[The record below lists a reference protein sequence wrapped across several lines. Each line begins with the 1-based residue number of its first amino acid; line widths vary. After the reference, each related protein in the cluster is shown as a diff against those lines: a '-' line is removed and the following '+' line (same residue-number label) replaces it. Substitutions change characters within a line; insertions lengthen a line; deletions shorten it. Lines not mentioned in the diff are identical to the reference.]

1 MSSFSR
7 NMERTFSENEL
18 NALASAWDG
27 HRQAVCC
34 EGIKLILQDWWV
46 EIIKFLAVLKLI
58 FTDFCNV
65 LWGLREMYRWNH
77 NIKMTIVGFTSMG
90 LAHRYV
96 LKPFE
101 GNYIISIPLGF
112 VVCGCLVK
120 ISQYINLYMIN
131 NPNSAFG
138 SKPNRDYAHLPND
151 QFKLRKALYYTGF
164 SQLNPGDEVRMEFAK
179 GLKENLT
186 EWWNSR
192 NCDSDKLGTKNVICN
207 TLLCP
212 THKGSG
218 TKDDPIDLTEDSDKE
233 DNDLDDV
240 DSGEE
245 GDEDTNKRV
254 KEYGDGIEMEY
265 WSNEDDK
272 SDKEV
277 EHYCCNG
284 ENCDNEGEFED
295 LQEAYDNGWYQ
306 NDEANYCGECAE
318 EEIEKVDNEANNK
331 ILKKH
336 VLDAYGI
343 RPENP
348 GPESEENK
356 KDK

>member
-1 MSSFSR
+1 
-7 NMERTFSENEL
+7 MERTFSENEL

-27 HRQAVCC
+27 HRQSVCC
-34 EGIKLILQDWWV
+34 EGFKLILQDWWLEV
-46 EIIKFLAVLKLI
+46 IKFLAVLKLI

-65 LWGLREMYRWNH
+65 LWGLRELYRWNH
-77 NIKMTIVGFTSMG
+77 NIKMTILGFTSMG
-90 LAHRYV
+90 LAQRYV
-96 LKPFE
+96 LKSFE

-112 VVCGCLVK
+112 VVVGCLVK
-120 ISQYINLYMIN
+120 TSQYINVYMIN

-138 SKPNRDYAHLPND
+138 SKPGKDYPLLPNEA
-151 QFKLRKALYYTGF
+151 FKMRKSLYYLGF

-179 GLKENLT
+179 GLKENIS
-186 EWWNSR
+186 EWWNDR
-192 NCDSDKLGTKNVICN
+192 KCDSDKLGTKNVMCD

-218 TKDDPIDLTEDSDKE
+218 TKDDPIDLTEDTDKE
-233 DNDLDDV
+233 DDDLDDV

-245 GDEDTNKRV
+245 TD
-254 KEYGDGIEMEY
+254 
-265 WSNEDDK
+265 
-272 SDKEV
+272 SDAGSDSEV

-306 NDEANYCGECAE
+306 NDEANYCGDCAE
-318 EEIEKVDNEANNK
+318 EEIEKVDNEANNEAMSEK
-331 ILKKH
+331 D
-336 VLDAYGI
+336 VLETFGV
-343 RPENP
+343 RPSNP
-348 GPESEENK
+348 SPESDENK

>member
-18 NALASAWDG
+18 NTLASAWDG

-34 EGIKLILQDWWV
+34 EGTKLILQDWWFEV
-46 EIIKFLAVLKLI
+46 IKFLAVLKLI

-65 LWGLREMYRWNH
+65 LWGLRELYRWNH
-77 NIKMTIVGFTSMG
+77 NIKMTILGFTSMA
-90 LAHRYV
+90 LAQRYV

-101 GNYIISIPLGF
+101 GNYIISFPLGF
-112 VVCGCLVK
+112 VVCGCLIK
-120 ISQYINLYMIN
+120 MSQYVNIYLIN

-138 SKPNRDYAHLPND
+138 SKAGKDYPRLPNE
-151 QFKLRKALYYTGF
+151 QFKMRKSLYYLGF
-164 SQLNPGDEVRMEFAK
+164 SELNPGDEVRIEFAK
-179 GLKENLT
+179 GLKENIK

-192 NCDSDKLGTKNVICN
+192 KCDSDKLGTRNVMCD

-218 TKDDPIDLTEDSDKE
+218 TKDDPIDLTEDTDKE
-233 DNDLDDV
+233 DNNLDDV
-240 DSGEE
+240 DSGSESDNDSD
-245 GDEDTNKRV
+245 GDRD
-254 KEYGDGIEMEY
+254 
-265 WSNEDDK
+265 S
-272 SDKEV
+272 EV

-318 EEIEKVDNEANNK
+318 EEIEKVDNQANNE
-331 ILKKH
+331 ISKKD
-336 VLDAYGI
+336 VLDAYGV
-343 RPENP
+343 RPQNP
-348 GPESEENK
+348 GPEDGENK

>member
-34 EGIKLILQDWWV
+34 EGIKLILQDWWFEV
-46 EIIKFLAVLKLI
+46 IKFLAVLKLI

-77 NIKMTIVGFTSMG
+77 NIKMTILGFTSMG
-90 LAHRYV
+90 LAQRYV

-112 VVCGCLVK
+112 IVCGCIIK
-120 ISQYINLYMIN
+120 MSQYVNIYLIN

-138 SKPNRDYAHLPND
+138 SKAGKDYPLLQND
-151 QFKLRKALYYTGF
+151 QFKIRKSLYYLGF
-164 SQLNPGDEVRMEFAK
+164 SELNPGDEVRMEFAK
-179 GLKENLT
+179 GLKENIT
-186 EWWNSR
+186 EWWNDR
-192 NCDSDKLGTKNVICN
+192 KCNNDKLGTRNVMCD

-218 TKDDPIDLTEDSDKE
+218 TKDDPIDLTEDTDKE
-233 DNDLDDV
+233 DDDLDDV
-240 DSGEE
+240 DSGDES
-245 GDEDTNKRV
+245 DEDTNKRV

-277 EHYCCNG
+277 EQYCCNG
-284 ENCDNEGEFED
+284 ENCENTGEFED

-306 NDEANYCGECAE
+306 NDEANYCGDCAE
-318 EEIEKVDNEANNK
+318 EEIEKVDNGE
-331 ILKKH
+331 
-336 VLDAYGI
+336 
-343 RPENP
+343 RPPNP
-348 GPESEENK
+348 SPEDTENK

>member
-18 NALASAWDG
+18 NTLASAWDG

-34 EGIKLILQDWWV
+34 EGTKLILQDWWLEV
-46 EIIKFLAVLKLI
+46 IKFLAVLKLI

-65 LWGLREMYRWNH
+65 LWGLREIYRWNH
-77 NIKMTIVGFTSMG
+77 NIKMTILGFTSMG
-90 LAHRYV
+90 LAQRYV

-101 GNYIISIPLGF
+101 GNYIITIPLGF

-120 ISQYINLYMIN
+120 TSQYINLYMIN

-179 GLKENLT
+179 GLKENIT
-186 EWWNSR
+186 DWWNSR
-192 NCDSDKLGTKNVICN
+192 KCDTDKLGTRNVMCD

-218 TKDDPIDLTEDSDKE
+218 TKDDPIDLTEDTDKE

-240 DSGEE
+240 DSGSESDDSD
-245 GDEDTNKRV
+245 GDRD
-254 KEYGDGIEMEY
+254 
-265 WSNEDDK
+265 S
-272 SDKEV
+272 EV

-318 EEIEKVDNEANNK
+318 EEIEKVDNEANNE
-331 ILKKH
+331 ISKKD
-336 VLDAYGI
+336 VLDAYGV
-343 RPENP
+343 RPPNP
-348 GPESEENK
+348 SPESNENK

>member
-7 NMERTFSENEL
+7 NLERTFSENEL

-34 EGIKLILQDWWV
+34 EGIKLILQDWWLEV
-46 EIIKFLAVLKLI
+46 IKFLALLKLI

-65 LWGLREMYRWNH
+65 LWGLREIYRWNH
-77 NIKMTIVGFTSMG
+77 NIKMTIVGFTSMA
-90 LAHRYV
+90 LAQRYI

-120 ISQYINLYMIN
+120 SSQYINYYMIN
-131 NPNSAFG
+131 NPNSSFG
-138 SKPNRDYAHLPND
+138 SKLNRDYAHLPND
-151 QFKLRKALYYTGF
+151 QFKQRKALYYLGF
-164 SQLNPGDEVRMEFAK
+164 THLNPGDEVRMEFAK
-179 GLKENLT
+179 GLKENIT

-192 NCDSDKLGTKNVICN
+192 KCDSDKLGTRNVMCD

-218 TKDDPIDLTEDSDKE
+218 TKEDPIDLTEDTDKE
-233 DNDLDDV
+233 DDDLDDV
-240 DSGEE
+240 DSGSESE
-245 GDEDTNKRV
+245 RDDIDGDRD
-254 KEYGDGIEMEY
+254 
-265 WSNEDDK
+265 S
-272 SDKEV
+272 EV

-284 ENCDNEGEFED
+284 SDCDNEGEFED

-318 EEIEKVDNEANNK
+318 EEIEKVDNEANNE
-331 ILKKH
+331 ISKKD
-336 VLDAYGI
+336 VLDAFGV
-343 RPENP
+343 RPPNP
-348 GPESEENK
+348 SPESEENK

>member
-7 NMERTFSENEL
+7 NLERTFSENEL
-18 NALASAWDG
+18 NTLASAWDG

-34 EGIKLILQDWWV
+34 EGTKLILQDWWLEV
-46 EIIKFLAVLKLI
+46 IKFLAVLKLI

-65 LWGLREMYRWNH
+65 LWGLREIYRWNH
-77 NIKMTIVGFTSMG
+77 NIKMTILGFTSMG
-90 LAHRYV
+90 LAQRYV

-101 GNYIISIPLGF
+101 GNYIITIPLGF

-120 ISQYINLYMIN
+120 TSQYINLYMIN

-179 GLKENLT
+179 GLKENIT
-186 EWWNSR
+186 DWWNSR
-192 NCDSDKLGTKNVICN
+192 KCDTDKLGTRNVMCD

-218 TKDDPIDLTEDSDKE
+218 TKDDPIDLTEDTDKE

-240 DSGEE
+240 DSGSESDDSD
-245 GDEDTNKRV
+245 GDRD
-254 KEYGDGIEMEY
+254 
-265 WSNEDDK
+265 S
-272 SDKEV
+272 EV

-318 EEIEKVDNEANNK
+318 EEIEKVDNEANNE
-331 ILKKH
+331 ISKKD
-336 VLDAYGI
+336 VLDAYGV
-343 RPENP
+343 RPPNP
-348 GPESEENK
+348 SPESNENK

>member
-7 NMERTFSENEL
+7 NMERTFSENEM

-34 EGIKLILQDWWV
+34 EGTKLILQDWWLEV
-46 EIIKFLAVLKLI
+46 IKFLAVLKLI
-58 FTDFCNV
+58 LTDFCNV

-77 NIKMTIVGFTSMG
+77 NIKMTILGFTSMA
-90 LAHRYV
+90 LAQRYV

-101 GNYIISIPLGF
+101 GNYIISIPLGM
-112 VVCGCLVK
+112 VVCGSLIK
-120 ISQYINLYMIN
+120 MSQYVNIYLIN

-138 SKPNRDYAHLPND
+138 SKAGKDYPLLPNE
-151 QFKLRKALYYTGF
+151 QFKMRKSLYYLGF
-164 SQLNPGDEVRMEFAK
+164 TQLNPGDEVRMEFTK
-179 GLKENLT
+179 GLKENISD
-186 EWWNSR
+186 WWNSR
-192 NCDSDKLGTKNVICN
+192 KCDNDKLGTKNVMCD

-218 TKDDPIDLTEDSDKE
+218 TKDDPIDLTEDTDKE
-233 DNDLDDV
+233 DDDLDDV
-240 DSGEE
+240 DSGSESDDDSD
-245 GDEDTNKRV
+245 GDRD
-254 KEYGDGIEMEY
+254 
-265 WSNEDDK
+265 S
-272 SDKEV
+272 EV

-295 LQEAYDNGWYQ
+295 LQQAYDNGWYQ

-318 EEIEKVDNEANNK
+318 EEIEKVDNEANNE
-331 ILKKH
+331 ISKKD
-336 VLDAYGI
+336 VFDAYGV
-343 RPENP
+343 RPPNP
-348 GPESEENK
+348 SPESQENK

>member
-34 EGIKLILQDWWV
+34 EGIKLILQDWWLEV
-46 EIIKFLAVLKLI
+46 IKFLAVLKLI

-65 LWGLREMYRWNH
+65 LWGLREIYRWNH
-77 NIKMTIVGFTSMG
+77 NIKMTIVGFTSMA
-90 LAHRYV
+90 LAQHYV

-101 GNYIISIPLGF
+101 GNYIISIPLGL
-112 VVCGCLVK
+112 VVVGCLVK
-120 ISQYINLYMIN
+120 SSQYINCYMIN

-138 SKPNRDYAHLPND
+138 SKLNRDYAHLPND
-151 QFKLRKALYYTGF
+151 QFKQRKALYYLGF
-164 SQLNPGDEVRMEFAK
+164 THLNPGDEVRMEFTK
-179 GLKENLT
+179 GLKENISD
-186 EWWNSR
+186 WWNSR
-192 NCDSDKLGTKNVICN
+192 KCDSDKLGTRNVMCD

-218 TKDDPIDLTEDSDKE
+218 TKDDPIDLTEDTDKE
-233 DNDLDDV
+233 DDDLDDV

-318 EEIEKVDNEANNK
+318 EEIEKVDNEANNE
-331 ILKKH
+331 ISKKD
-336 VLDAYGI
+336 VLDAYGV
-343 RPENP
+343 RPPNP
-348 GPESEENK
+348 SPESNENK

>member
-34 EGIKLILQDWWV
+34 EGIKLILQDWWFEV
-46 EIIKFLAVLKLI
+46 IKFLAVLKLI

-77 NIKMTIVGFTSMG
+77 NIKMTIVGFSSMG
-90 LAHRYV
+90 LAHRYI

-120 ISQYINLYMIN
+120 TSQYINLYMIN

-138 SKPNRDYAHLPND
+138 SKLNRDYAHLPND
-151 QFKLRKALYYTGF
+151 QFKQRKALYYLGF
-164 SQLNPGDEVRMEFAK
+164 SPLNPGDEVRMEFAK
-179 GLKENLT
+179 GLKENIT
-186 EWWNSR
+186 EWWNDR
-192 NCDSDKLGTKNVICN
+192 KCDSDKLGTRNVVCD

-218 TKDDPIDLTEDSDKE
+218 TKDDPIDLTEDTDKE
-233 DNDLDDV
+233 DDDLDDV
-240 DSGEE
+240 DSGSESDDDSD
-245 GDEDTNKRV
+245 GDRD
-254 KEYGDGIEMEY
+254 
-265 WSNEDDK
+265 S
-272 SDKEV
+272 EV

-284 ENCDNEGEFED
+284 ENCDNTGEFED

-306 NDEANYCGECAE
+306 NDEANYCGDCAE
-318 EEIEKVDNEANNK
+318 EEIEKVDNGE
-331 ILKKH
+331 
-336 VLDAYGI
+336 
-343 RPENP
+343 RPSNP
-348 GPESEENK
+348 IPEDDENK

>member
-18 NALASAWDG
+18 NVLASAWDG

-77 NIKMTIVGFTSMG
+77 NIKMTILGFTSMG
-90 LAHRYV
+90 LAQRYV

-101 GNYIISIPLGF
+101 DNYIISIPLGF
-112 VVCGCLVK
+112 VVCGCLIK
-120 ISQYINLYMIN
+120 MSQYVNIYLIN

-138 SKPNRDYAHLPND
+138 SKAGKDYPLLQND
-151 QFKLRKALYYTGF
+151 QFKIRKSLYYLGF
-164 SQLNPGDEVRMEFAK
+164 SGLNPGDEVRMEFAK
-179 GLKENLT
+179 GLKENIT

-192 NCDSDKLGTKNVICN
+192 KCDSDKLGTKNVMCD

-218 TKDDPIDLTEDSDKE
+218 TKDDPIDLTEDSEKE
-233 DNDLDDV
+233 DN
-240 DSGEE
+240 E
-245 GDEDTNKRV
+245 
-254 KEYGDGIEMEY
+254 
-265 WSNEDDK
+265 
-272 SDKEV
+272 
-277 EHYCCNG
+277 
-284 ENCDNEGEFED
+284 
-295 LQEAYDNGWYQ
+295 
-306 NDEANYCGECAE
+306 
-318 EEIEKVDNEANNK
+318 
-331 ILKKH
+331 ILKSLHQLGKSH
-336 VLDAYGI
+336 KLLRTLVPYLL
-343 RPENP
+343 
-348 GPESEENK
+348 
-356 KDK
+356 

>member
-7 NMERTFSENEL
+7 NLERTFSENEL

-34 EGIKLILQDWWV
+34 EGTKLILQDWWLEV
-46 EIIKFLAVLKLI
+46 IKFLAVLKLI

-77 NIKMTIVGFTSMG
+77 NIKMTILGFTSMA
-90 LAHRYV
+90 LAQRYV

-112 VVCGCLVK
+112 VVCGSLIK
-120 ISQYINLYMIN
+120 MSQYVNIYLIN

-138 SKPNRDYAHLPND
+138 SKAGKDYPHLPNE
-151 QFKLRKALYYTGF
+151 QFKMRKSLYYLGF

-179 GLKENLT
+179 GLKENIT

-192 NCDSDKLGTKNVICN
+192 KCDSDKLGTKNVMCD

-218 TKDDPIDLTEDSDKE
+218 TKDDPIDLTEDTDKE

-240 DSGEE
+240 DSGSGSESDDDSD
-245 GDEDTNKRV
+245 GDRD
-254 KEYGDGIEMEY
+254 
-265 WSNEDDK
+265 S
-272 SDKEV
+272 EV

-318 EEIEKVDNEANNK
+318 EEIEKVDNEANNE
-331 ILKKH
+331 ISKKD
-336 VLDAYGI
+336 VLDAYGV
-343 RPENP
+343 RPPNP
-348 GPESEENK
+348 SPESQENK

>member
-18 NALASAWDG
+18 NTLASAWDG

-34 EGIKLILQDWWV
+34 EGTKLILQDWWFEV
-46 EIIKFLAVLKLI
+46 IKFLAVLKLI

-65 LWGLREMYRWNH
+65 LWGLRELYRWNH
-77 NIKMTIVGFTSMG
+77 NIKMTILGFTSMA
-90 LAHRYV
+90 LAQRYV

-101 GNYIISIPLGF
+101 GNYIISIPLGM
-112 VVCGCLVK
+112 VVCGSLIK
-120 ISQYINLYMIN
+120 MSQYVNIYLIN

-138 SKPNRDYAHLPND
+138 SKAGKDYPRLPNE
-151 QFKLRKALYYTGF
+151 QFKMRKSLYYLGF
-164 SQLNPGDEVRMEFAK
+164 SELNPGDEVRIEFAK
-179 GLKENLT
+179 GLKENIK

-192 NCDSDKLGTKNVICN
+192 KCDSDKLGTRNVMCD

-218 TKDDPIDLTEDSDKE
+218 TKDDPIDLTEDTDKE
-233 DNDLDDV
+233 DNNLDDV
-240 DSGEE
+240 DSGSESDNDSD
-245 GDEDTNKRV
+245 GDRD
-254 KEYGDGIEMEY
+254 
-265 WSNEDDK
+265 S
-272 SDKEV
+272 EV

-318 EEIEKVDNEANNK
+318 EEIEKVDNQANNE
-331 ILKKH
+331 ISKKD
-336 VLDAYGI
+336 VLDAYGV
-343 RPENP
+343 RPQNP
-348 GPESEENK
+348 GPEDGENK

>member
-7 NMERTFSENEL
+7 NLERTFSENEL

-34 EGIKLILQDWWV
+34 EGTKLILQDWWLEV
-46 EIIKFLAVLKLI
+46 IKFLAVLKLI

-65 LWGLREMYRWNH
+65 LWGLREIYRWNH
-77 NIKMTIVGFTSMG
+77 NIKMTIVGFTSMA
-90 LAHRYV
+90 LAQHYV

-101 GNYIISIPLGF
+101 GNYIISIPLGL
-112 VVCGCLVK
+112 VVVGCLVK
-120 ISQYINLYMIN
+120 SSQYINYYMIN

-138 SKPNRDYAHLPND
+138 SKLNRDYAHLPND
-151 QFKLRKALYYTGF
+151 QFKQRKALYYLGF
-164 SQLNPGDEVRMEFAK
+164 THLNPGDEVRMEFAK
-179 GLKENLT
+179 GLKENIT
-186 EWWNSR
+186 EWWNTR
-192 NCDSDKLGTKNVICN
+192 KCDSDKLGTKNVMCD

-218 TKDDPIDLTEDSDKE
+218 TKDDPIDLTEDTDKE
-233 DNDLDDV
+233 DDDLDDV

-318 EEIEKVDNEANNK
+318 EEIEKVDNEANNE
-331 ILKKH
+331 ISKKD
-336 VLDAYGI
+336 VLDAYGV
-343 RPENP
+343 RPPNP
-348 GPESEENK
+348 SPESNENK

>member
-18 NALASAWDG
+18 NTLASAWDG
-27 HRQAVCC
+27 HRHAVCC
-34 EGIKLILQDWWV
+34 EGTKLILQDWWFEV
-46 EIIKFLAVLKLI
+46 IKFLAVLKLI

-65 LWGLREMYRWNH
+65 LWGLRELYRWNH
-77 NIKMTIVGFTSMG
+77 NIKMTILGFTSMA
-90 LAHRYV
+90 LAQRYV

-101 GNYIISIPLGF
+101 GNYIISIPLGM
-112 VVCGCLVK
+112 VVCGRLIK
-120 ISQYINLYMIN
+120 MSQYVNIYLIN

-138 SKPNRDYAHLPND
+138 SKAGKDYPRLPNE
-151 QFKLRKALYYTGF
+151 QFKMRKSLYYLGF
-164 SQLNPGDEVRMEFAK
+164 SELNPGDEVRIEFAK
-179 GLKENLT
+179 GLKENIK

-192 NCDSDKLGTKNVICN
+192 KCDSDKLGTRNVMCD

-218 TKDDPIDLTEDSDKE
+218 TKDDPIDLTEDTDKE
-233 DNDLDDV
+233 DNNLDDV
-240 DSGEE
+240 DSGSESDNDSD
-245 GDEDTNKRV
+245 GDRD
-254 KEYGDGIEMEY
+254 
-265 WSNEDDK
+265 S
-272 SDKEV
+272 EV

-318 EEIEKVDNEANNK
+318 EEIEKVDNQANNE
-331 ILKKH
+331 ISKKD
-336 VLDAYGI
+336 VLDAYGV
-343 RPENP
+343 RPQNP
-348 GPESEENK
+348 GPEDGENK
-356 KDK
+356 KD

>member
-1 MSSFSR
+1 MSSFSQ

-18 NALASAWDG
+18 NTLAAAWDG

-34 EGIKLILQDWWV
+34 EGIKLGLQDWWFEV
-46 EIIKFLAVLKLI
+46 IKFLAVLKLI

-77 NIKMTIVGFTSMG
+77 NIKMTILGFTSMG
-90 LAHRYV
+90 LAQRYV

-112 VVCGCLVK
+112 VVCGCLIK
-120 ISQYINLYMIN
+120 MSQYVNIYLIN

-138 SKPNRDYAHLPND
+138 SKAGKDYPLLQND
-151 QFKLRKALYYTGF
+151 QFKIRKSLYYLGF
-164 SQLNPGDEVRMEFAK
+164 SELNPGDEVRMEFAK
-179 GLKENLT
+179 GLKENIT
-186 EWWNSR
+186 EWWNDR
-192 NCDSDKLGTKNVICN
+192 KCNNDKLGTRNVMCD

-218 TKDDPIDLTEDSDKE
+218 TKDDPIDLTEDTDKE
-233 DNDLDDV
+233 DDDLDDV
-240 DSGEE
+240 DSGDES
-245 GDEDTNKRV
+245 DEDTNKRV

-277 EHYCCNG
+277 EQYCCNG
-284 ENCDNEGEFED
+284 ENCENTGEFED

-306 NDEANYCGECAE
+306 NDEANYCGDCAE
-318 EEIEKVDNEANNK
+318 EEIEKVDNGE
-331 ILKKH
+331 
-336 VLDAYGI
+336 
-343 RPENP
+343 RPPNP
-348 GPESEENK
+348 SPEDTENK

>member
-1 MSSFSR
+1 MSSFSQ
-7 NMERTFSENEL
+7 NMERTFSENEM
-18 NALASAWDG
+18 NVLANAWDG
-27 HRQAVCC
+27 HRQSVCC
-34 EGIKLILQDWWV
+34 EGTKLILQDWWFEV
-46 EIIKFLAVLKLI
+46 IKFLAVLKLI

-65 LWGLREMYRWNH
+65 LWGLRELYRWNH
-77 NIKMTIVGFTSMG
+77 NIKMTILGFTSMA
-90 LAHRYV
+90 LAQRYV

-112 VVCGCLVK
+112 VVCGSLIK
-120 ISQYINLYMIN
+120 MSQYVNIYLNN

-138 SKPNRDYAHLPND
+138 SKAGKDYPLLHND
-151 QFKLRKALYYTGF
+151 QFKIRKSLYYLGF
-164 SQLNPGDEVRMEFAK
+164 SELNPGDEVRMEFAR
-179 GLKENLT
+179 GLKENIT
-186 EWWNSR
+186 EWWNDR
-192 NCDSDKLGTKNVICN
+192 KCDSDKLGTRNVMCD

-218 TKDDPIDLTEDSDKE
+218 TKDDPIDLTEDTDKE
-233 DNDLDDV
+233 DDNLDDV
-240 DSGEE
+240 DSGSESDDDSD
-245 GDEDTNKRV
+245 GDRD
-254 KEYGDGIEMEY
+254 
-265 WSNEDDK
+265 S
-272 SDKEV
+272 EV

-284 ENCDNEGEFED
+284 ENCDNTGEFED

-306 NDEANYCGECAE
+306 NDEANYCGDCAE

-343 RPENP
+343 RPDNP

>member
-18 NALASAWDG
+18 NVLANAWDG

-34 EGIKLILQDWWV
+34 EGIKLILQDWWLEV
-46 EIIKFLAVLKLI
+46 IKFLAVIKLI

-65 LWGLREMYRWNH
+65 LWGLRELYRWNH
-77 NIKMTIVGFTSMG
+77 NIKMTIVGFTSMA
-90 LAHRYV
+90 LAQHFV

-112 VVCGCLVK
+112 VVVGSLMK
-120 ISQYINLYMIN
+120 MSQYVNVYMIN

-138 SKPNRDYAHLPND
+138 SKLNRDYAHLPND
-151 QFKLRKALYYTGF
+151 QFKQRKALYYMGF
-164 SQLNPGDEVRMEFAK
+164 THLNPGDEVRIEFAK
-179 GLKENLT
+179 GLKENIQ
-186 EWWNSR
+186 EWWNDR
-192 NCDSDKLGTKNVICN
+192 KCDSDKLGTRNVMCD
-207 TLLCP
+207 TLLCA

-218 TKDDPIDLTEDSDKE
+218 TKEDPIDLTEDSEKE

-240 DSGEE
+240 DSGSESDDDND
-245 GDEDTNKRV
+245 GDRD
-254 KEYGDGIEMEY
+254 
-265 WSNEDDK
+265 S
-272 SDKEV
+272 EV

-343 RPENP
+343 RPANP
-348 GPESEENK
+348 SPEDDENK